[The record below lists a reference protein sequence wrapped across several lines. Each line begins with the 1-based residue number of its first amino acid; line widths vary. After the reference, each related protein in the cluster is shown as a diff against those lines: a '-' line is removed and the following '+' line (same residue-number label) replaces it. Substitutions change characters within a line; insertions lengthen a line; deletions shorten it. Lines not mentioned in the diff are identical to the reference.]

1 MKKVYYW
8 SPFIT
13 PVATVRAVINSANT
27 LKVFSKLEYQP
38 SIINVAGEWNIFKKE
53 LEDKEINLIELTSS
67 NIINNKKYKG
77 FLKSRL
83 IYIYIFFLAFFPLIR
98 LLKSNPP
105 DFFIIH
111 LISPLPM
118 IINYFFKIN
127 TKMILRISGFPKLNI
142 IRKLFWKITLSKIHL
157 LTCPTKATKK
167 DIELNN
173 LVQNKKIKTLYD
185 PIISPKNI
193 IYSLKNSKI
202 NLEDR
207 NYFLAIG
214 RLTRQKNFTFLIDA
228 FKTFNGK
235 NKNKLIIVGEGE
247 QKDALLKLI
256 RSNKIE
262 NLVEIH
268 DHTEN
273 IYHYYKHAKCF
284 ILSSLWEDPGFVLVE
299 ACYMGLPIISSDCKN
314 GPEEILE
321 YGKNGILFE
330 NNKKNSFIKK
340 VKLFENLSKDEIRV
354 LIVNAKKKSREFTL
368 LKHYKNLIILLK
380 EID

>member
-214 RLTRQKNFTFLIDA
+214 NIYLLNHFQQLLDNSLQKV
-228 FKTFNGK
+228 K
-235 NKNKLIIVGEGE
+235 
-247 QKDALLKLI
+247 
-256 RSNKIE
+256 RSN
-262 NLVEIH
+262 
-268 DHTEN
+268 
-273 IYHYYKHAKCF
+273 
-284 ILSSLWEDPGFVLVE
+284 
-299 ACYMGLPIISSDCKN
+299 
-314 GPEEILE
+314 
-321 YGKNGILFE
+321 
-330 NNKKNSFIKK
+330 
-340 VKLFENLSKDEIRV
+340 
-354 LIVNAKKKSREFTL
+354 
-368 LKHYKNLIILLK
+368 
-380 EID
+380 